1 MPLGAEGPHRG
12 EGSGG
17 RRDPQRGTGGKPRW
31 GSRGLSPRKQNE
43 FDVLT
48 LPKIAFPHR
57 NSNKLHFLK
66 RTVLLM
72 TIHLF
77 FCK

>member
-1 MPLGAEGPHRG
+1 MALGAAE
-12 EGSGG
+12 
-17 RRDPQRGTGGKPRW
+17 
-31 GSRGLSPRKQNE
+31 QNE

-48 LPKIAFPHR
+48 VPKIAFPHR

-77 FCK
+77 Y